1 MSGFIKLS
9 SPATREFRE
18 IPILFEDERLLA
30 LDKPSGLLASP
41 DRFDPDR
48 PDLLTLLQRGIER
61 GSSWA
66 RERELRYLA
75 NAYRLDF
82 EMSGVILLARDR
94 PALMELADQFGA
106 EKPTKTCVAL
116 VQGAPK
122 SEAFETD
129 TKLAPHPVK
138 IGQMR
143 VDPKHGRKSRTQ
155 FVVLDRFDCYTLLK
169 CRPLT
174 WRRHQIRLHLAQLGL
189 PIAGD
194 SLYGGS
200 PLLLSSLK
208 REYRV
213 KGDRPERP
221 LIGRAALHLEEL
233 AFAHPATGDA
243 IRITARWPKDLTVA
257 VKYLGRYAK
266 MPAGDG
272 REVEVTAPHTR
283 AGA

>member
-1 MSGFIKLS
+1 MGGFIKLS
-9 SPATREFRE
+9 SPATHEFRE
-18 IPILFEDERLLA
+18 IPILFEDEQLLA
-30 LDKPSGLLASP
+30 LDKPSGLLTSP

-48 PDLLTLLQRGIER
+48 PDLVTLLRRGIER
-61 GSSWA
+61 GATWA
-66 RERELRYLA
+66 RERELRYLT

-94 PALMELADQFGA
+94 PPLLELADQFGA
-106 EKPTKTCVAL
+106 EKPTRTCVAL
-116 VQGAPK
+116 VHGGPK
-122 SEAFETD
+122 SDAFETD

-138 IGQMR
+138 IGRVR
-143 VDPKHGRKSRTQ
+143 VDPTHGRKSRTQ
-155 FVVLDRFDCYTLLK
+155 FVVLERFDRFTLLK

-174 WRRHQIRLHLAQLGL
+174 WRRHQIRSHLAHLGL

-208 REYRV
+208 REYRA
-213 KGDRPERP
+213 KGDGPERP

-243 IRITARWPKDLTVA
+243 ISITARWPKDLTVA
-257 VKYLGRYAK
+257 VKYLCRYARTSS
-266 MPAGDG
+266 GDRG
-272 REVEVTAPHTR
+272 EVDVTAPHTR